1 MRKTAFRS
9 IIAAIAV
16 AIASSCTAANT
27 PDKKSG
33 LGGILDGLGTAG
45 STIGNLVEGVFT
57 KSDLTVEDISG
68 TWTSD
73 GSAVSFKSDNFLKQ
87 AGGVAASAAVEAKLD
102 PYFKKYGL
110 TGSTLTINQDGTFEL
125 GIKKITVKGTIERK
139 EKGIFTM
146 KFQAFG
152 GVGLGSMDAYVEKSI
167 NSINV
172 MFDAD
177 KIKKIISFAA
187 TMSGSSMA
195 SAAGKVLESYDGMC
209 VGFKMT
215 KTGDDGTKTTKTD
228 AAVDALKGLFGK

>member
-1 MRKTAFRS
+1 MM
-9 IIAAIAV
+9 AAVV
-16 AIASSCTAANT
+16 AMSCSAAST

-33 LGGILDGLGTAG
+33 LGGLLDGLGSAG
-45 STIGNLVEGVFT
+45 STIGNIVEGVFT
-57 KSDLTVEDISG
+57 KSDLTVEDIAG

-87 AGGVAASAAVEAKLD
+87 AGGVAAAGAVEAELD
-102 PYFKKYGL
+102 PYYKKYGL
-110 TGSTLTINQDGTFEL
+110 TGATLTVNPDGTFEL
-125 GIKKITVKGTIERK
+125 GIKKITLKGTIARK
-139 EKGIFTM
+139 DKGIFTM

-152 GVGLGSMDAYVEKSI
+152 GIGLGSMDAYVEKSI

-177 KIKKIISFAA
+177 KIKKLISFAA
-187 TMSGSSMA
+187 TLSSNTLT
-195 SAAGKVLESYDGMC
+195 SAVGKALDSYEGMC

-215 KTGDDGTKTTKTD
+215 KTAEDGSKTTKAD

>member
-1 MRKTAFRS
+1 MGNKTFRTIIVTMAV
-9 IIAAIAV
+9 IIAT
-16 AIASSCTAANT
+16 SCSAAGA

-33 LGGILDGLGTAG
+33 LGGLLDGLGTAG

-57 KSDLTVEDISG
+57 KSDLTVEDIAG

-87 AGGVAASAAVEAKLD
+87 AGGVAAAAAVEAKLD
-102 PYFKKYGL
+102 PYYKQYGL

-125 GIKKITVKGTIERK
+125 GIKKMTVKGTIARK
-139 EKGIFTM
+139 DKGIFTM

-152 GVGLGSMDAYVEKSI
+152 GIGLGSMDAYVEKSI
-167 NSINV
+167 NSVNV

-177 KIKKIISFAA
+177 KIKKLISFAA
-187 TMSGSSMA
+187 TLSGSTMA
-195 SAAGKVLESYDGMC
+195 STAGKVLESYDGMC
-209 VGFKMT
+209 IGFKMT
-215 KTGDDGTKTTKTD
+215 KTAEDGSKTTKTD